1 MPAALQRLSE
11 LRRAD
16 SLPIGVPAI
25 ERLLPDGLRAG
36 SLVEWLAERGSG
48 AGTLA
53 FQLAAPHPC
62 IVIDRERAFHP
73 PAVGLSPVVVHPPN
87 EREMLWALEQ
97 SLRYPVAVIAR
108 IDRLNSSEFHRL
120 KLAAR
125 HGGGLGLLLRP
136 PDGPAWADVRFRVTP
151 LARRDRQR
159 QLRIEVY
166 PSRRTALLELNDETG
181 AVRLVPRPIV
191 ATAERARA

>member
-1 MPAALQRLSE
+1 MPSIQRFSE

-16 SLPIGVPAI
+16 ALPIGIPAI
-25 ERLLPDGLRAG
+25 ERLLPEGLQAG
-36 SLVEWLAERGSG
+36 SLVEWLADRASG

-53 FQLAAPHPC
+53 FQLAAQHPC
-62 IVIDRERAFHP
+62 IVIDHERRFHP
-73 PAVGLSPVVVHPPN
+73 PAAGIAPVVVHPPN

-108 IDRLNSSEFHRL
+108 IDRLNSSEFYRL

-136 PDGPAWADVRFRVTP
+136 PQSSAWADVRFRVTP
-151 LARRDRQR
+151 LPRRGNRRLQ
-159 QLRIEVY
+159 IEVHPY
-166 PSRRTALLELNDETG
+166 QRTVILELNDETG
-181 AVRLVPRPIV
+181 TVRLVPRPIV
-191 ATAERARA
+191 AHVERAGA